1 MADEPAFVPAILAN
15 PTDEGPRL
23 VYADW
28 LEERGDPRGEFLRLQ
43 TALMGM
49 PRKDKRWAGLRKR
62 LKELRSRLDAEALAW
77 FNTLRYRTA
86 FAALD
91 RPLKP
96 RDGVPEKRV
105 AEAERDLGIRLP
117 RALRDYYLVAGSH
130 RFNQTHHNLLP
141 PRQWSLAYGAV
152 MFLVE
157 NQGVWQCGAKVNDRA
172 GDDPA
177 VLGKYEGTTD
187 RWRSPLRCSEFL
199 VTQIYLQA
207 IFGDGMKYR
216 GRANIITRKGLAD
229 LEETWPFVE
238 DDLDW
243 RVFGRDGQGACVA
256 GHMLFVGGR
265 TRKDFDAIVAE
276 FEQTGV
282 SIEQL

>member
-1 MADEPAFVPAILAN
+1 MVDEQAFVPTILAN

-23 VYADW
+23 VYADC
-28 LEERGDPRGEFLRLQ
+28 LEERGDPRGVFLRLQ
-43 TALMGM
+43 TALMRM
-49 PRKDKRWAGLRKR
+49 PRKDKRQARFRKR

-91 RPLKP
+91 RPLTP

-105 AEAERDLGIRLP
+105 AEAERGLGIRLP

-130 RFNQTHHNLLP
+130 RFNQAHHNLLP
-141 PRQWSLAYGAV
+141 PREWSLASGTV
-152 MFLVE
+152 MFLGE
-157 NQGVWQCGAKVNDRA
+157 NQGVWQCGVKVNDRA
-172 GDDPA
+172 GDDPP
-177 VLGKYEGTTD
+177 VFGEYEGTTD

-199 VTQIYLQA
+199 VTQIYLEA
-207 IFGDGMKYR
+207 VYGYGMKYR
-216 GRANIITRKGLAD
+216 GSADIVTREGLAE
-229 LEETWPFVE
+229 LEETWPFIE
-238 DDLDW
+238 DDLDGP
-243 RVFGRDGQGACVA
+243 VFGKDSQGACVV
-256 GHMLFVGGR
+256 GDMLCVGGR

-276 FEQTGV
+276 FSQTGV